1 MHRGGDTR
9 GAGGALAPPLFMLHA
24 ASFAQFAIRRDP
36 ASHAHPKQIELRM
49 RFFAPPIAF
58 PTHVCTRA
66 LIMAKRQASLAELC
80 GPRKKGRD
88 SSETDSD
95 VASPDRLRLGHNS
108 STAEP
113 SSSSTPTAS
122 LPGLETDREESD
134 EGEITVSTAQP
145 YVAQAVTKLISQLT
159 SKFSLS

>member
-1 MHRGGDTR
+1 
-9 GAGGALAPPLFMLHA
+9 
-24 ASFAQFAIRRDP
+24 
-36 ASHAHPKQIELRM
+36 
-49 RFFAPPIAF
+49 
-58 PTHVCTRA
+58 
-66 LIMAKRQASLAELC
+66 MAKRQASLAELC

-88 SSETDSD
+88 SSETESD
-95 VASPDRLRLGHNS
+95 VASPDHLRLGDNS

-122 LPGLETDREESD
+122 LPGLETDGEESN
-134 EGEITVSTAQP
+134 EGEITVQP